1 MNDRFYPITITK
13 KNNFYTASIVELN
26 ISVKGENFTETLEV
40 CREKMKK
47 TIAELNEKKISL
59 PEILSDQK
67 FNIFSKKKLGIFIYK
82 SVFGTLI
89 FLFTVLLL
97 IIMLTPFFKNYLN
110 GPHAKE
116 HFNKL
121 SNKFGIS
128 VCTENKCDKP
138 NE

>member
-59 PEILSDQK
+59 PEILSEQK
-67 FNIFSKKKLGIFIYK
+67 FNIFTTKKL
-82 SVFGTLI
+82 
-89 FLFTVLLL
+89 LLEA
-97 IIMLTPFFKNYLN
+97 IIRQIMK
-110 GPHAKE
+110 
-116 HFNKL
+116 
-121 SNKFGIS
+121 
-128 VCTENKCDKP
+128 
-138 NE
+138 

>member
-89 FLFTVLLL
+89 FL
-97 IIMLTPFFKNYLN
+97 LTK
-110 GPHAKE
+110 
-116 HFNKL
+116 
-121 SNKFGIS
+121 
-128 VCTENKCDKP
+128 
-138 NE
+138 